1 MTLCQEV
8 NKNLNNS
15 IRQIDNTDNIENNY
29 LYKSE
34 VVFKYRE
41 NAEYND
47 LIMRTINEAIK
58 KIDSRHD
65 NKTVYQK
72 FQDKMMLLFEST
84 TDY

>member
-58 KIDSRHD
+58 KIDSKHD
-65 NKTVYQK
+65 NKTVY
-72 FQDKMMLLFEST
+72 
-84 TDY
+84 